1 MGGGLISSNFSS
13 DPGSQRCLGEKDDM
27 GGGQNI
33 QVENELITGQ
43 ETNFAQSQNYLNE
56 NIEQVGLN
64 EINYVQNEPVSR
76 PPTPRRTSCGEF
88 QNNCWEKIN
97 GGRNF
102 FLWSLHHTPRPCV

>member
-33 QVENELITGQ
+33 QVGNKLITGQ

-56 NIEQVGLN
+56 NV
-64 EINYVQNEPVSR
+64 
-76 PPTPRRTSCGEF
+76 
-88 QNNCWEKIN
+88 
-97 GGRNF
+97 
-102 FLWSLHHTPRPCV
+102 